1 MVKENVMQNTEIGLL
16 PEEWD
21 LKKLGNI
28 AFVTKL
34 AGFEYS
40 KYFNS
45 YKDGGEIVVI
55 RGTNITSN
63 KLDLSDTKYIPR
75 KTSDFLHR
83 SKLSKGDLV
92 FAYVGTIGP
101 IYLVK
106 ENNRFHLG
114 PNTAKIKIENRDVD
128 VDYIF
133 NYFLSEFIRKEIED
147 RMSIGAQPSL
157 SMAKI
162 RDFNIPLP
170 PLPEQEAIAEALSDT
185 DEWIESL
192 EKLIAKKRLIKQG
205 AMQELLT
212 SKEGWEKK
220 RLGEL
225 LLRNPEYGINAAAV
239 KYQDKLPTYLRITDI
254 SENGTFLQDGKVS
267 VDHFL
272 SVNYMLDAGDVCI
285 ARTGAS
291 VGKSYYHKKE
301 NGNLVFAGFLIR
313 LKVNPQLLNSKLLF
327 YITKSQSYQDY
338 INSNSLRSGQPGI
351 NSLELQSYEF
361 FIPNSLTEQTRI
373 ANILSDMDAELEA
386 LAAQLKKVRKIKQ
399 GMMQEL
405 LTGRIRLV

>member
-1 MVKENVMQNTEIGLL
+1 MVQTEIGLFPVEWNL
-16 PEEWD
+16 KNLEDSFTLKARIGWQGLTTSEYMEVGEYLLVTGTDFKNGYIEWD
-21 LKKLGNI
+21 NCVFVERIRFDQDKSIQLRNGDVL
-28 AFVTKL
+28 VTK
-34 AGFEYS
+34 
-40 KYFNS
+40 
-45 YKDGGEIVVI
+45 D
-55 RGTNITSN
+55 
-63 KLDLSDTKYIPR
+63 
-75 KTSDFLHR
+75 
-83 SKLSKGDLV
+83 
-92 FAYVGTIGP
+92 GTIGKVAYVDFLP
-101 IYLVK
+101 KPATLNSGVFVLRPKARDIDNRFFFYVLMSFYFDEFLVK
-106 ENNRFHLG
+106 ITAGSTITHLYQKDFV
-114 PNTAKIKIENRDVD
+114 N
-128 VDYIF
+128 F
-133 NYFLSEFIRKEIED
+133 NFIC
-147 RMSIGAQPSL
+147 
-157 SMAKI
+157 
-162 RDFNIPLP
+162 P
-170 PLPEQEAIAEALSDT
+170 PLPEQETIAEALSDA

-192 EKLIAKKRLIKQG
+192 EKLIAKKRLIKKG

-373 ANILSDMDAELEA
+373 ATILSDMDAELET
-386 LAAQLKKVRKIKQ
+386 LTKQLEKARKIKQ